1 MVGQIIALFF
11 VAAFATCIA
20 AFAIGAWRM
29 ARIAD
34 RRDFTVLAACVAVMC
49 AGLVWVLSGAVV

>member
-1 MVGQIIALFF
+1 MASQISALFF
-11 VAAFATCIA
+11 VAAFATCVA

-34 RRDFTVLAACVAVMC
+34 RRDFVVLAACAAIMC
-49 AGLVWVLSGAVV
+49 AGLVWVLTGAVA